1 MKKHDYI
8 LAYIFSKDGYLTP
21 CYGTM
26 QFSSVKKIKTFE
38 DINAINKMIENEVE
52 GSKSVSVYN
61 MIYLGKN
68 KH

>member
-8 LAYIFSKDGYLTP
+8 LAYIFSKDECLTP
-21 CYGTM
+21 CYGTI

-38 DINAINKMIENEVE
+38 DINALNKMIENKTE
-52 GSKSVSVYN
+52 GAKSVSVYN